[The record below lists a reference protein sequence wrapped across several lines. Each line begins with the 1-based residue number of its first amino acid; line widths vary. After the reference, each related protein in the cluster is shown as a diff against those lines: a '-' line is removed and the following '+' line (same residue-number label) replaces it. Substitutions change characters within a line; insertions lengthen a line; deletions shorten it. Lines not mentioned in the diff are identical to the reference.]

1 MIGQGQQLKQTQRLS
16 PIQIQAIKI
25 LELPAL
31 EMEELARNELDSN
44 PCVEEVR
51 KDEDSEARQEDLSLD
66 ATKASDDIPG
76 YRLREQLRGRDPDD
90 NSRSD
95 PFVQRDTSAQSLID
109 QIECKDLS
117 EHEKDIARFIIGSLN
132 EHGYLDR
139 DISSLTDDME
149 FRAGIG
155 TSDEEVE
162 RMVAAVQELEPAG
175 IAARDLKEC
184 LLLQLR
190 TKDRTDR
197 VRNATAIVSDHFEDF
212 AAKRYSKIMQR
223 LGIDETQFKDARAC
237 IRSLNPYPGGQ
248 FTLTDEDKAQQ
259 IVPDFVLTKN
269 DNDEI
274 DFTMPRARVPEVRI
288 SSYYKERLE
297 EARMPGADKSLK
309 EAAVTIKD
317 YVSRA
322 TNFVEAMKQRQNTL
336 KRTMKAIMDYQHN
349 FFESGDEA
357 DLKPLI
363 LETIANQ
370 TGYDI
375 STISRVANSKYIE
388 TPFGIFPL
396 KFFFTEGLVNAE
408 GETVST
414 REIKKVLGEIIDAED
429 KKDPL
434 TDEALVDA
442 LTAKGYI
449 IARRTVAKYRDQ
461 LGIPTARL
469 RRETL

>member
-66 ATKASDDIPG
+66 AMKASDDIPG
-76 YRLREQLRGRDPDD
+76 YRLRQQLRGRDADD
-90 NSRSD
+90 SRSD

-109 QIECKDLS
+109 QIECKDFT

-175 IAARDLKEC
+175 IAARDLREC

-190 TKDRTDR
+190 AKDRTDR
-197 VRNATAIVSDHFEDF
+197 VRNAIAIVSDHFEDF
-212 AAKRYSKIMQR
+212 AARRYSKIMQR

-237 IRSLNPYPGGQ
+237 IRGLNPYPGGQ

-259 IVPDFVLTKN
+259 IVPDFVLVKN

-336 KRTMKAIMDYQHN
+336 KRTMKAIMDYQRN

-429 KKDPL
+429 KKEPL

-442 LTAKGYI
+442 LTAKGYL

>member
-66 ATKASDDIPG
+66 AMKASDDIPG
-76 YRLREQLRGRDPDD
+76 YRLRQQLRGRDADD
-90 NSRSD
+90 SRSD

-109 QIECKDLS
+109 QIECKDFT

-175 IAARDLKEC
+175 IAARDLREC

-190 TKDRTDR
+190 AKDRTDR

-212 AAKRYSKIMQR
+212 AARRYSKIMQR

-237 IRSLNPYPGGQ
+237 IRGLNPYPGGQ

-259 IVPDFVLTKN
+259 IVPDFVLVKN

-336 KRTMKAIMDYQHN
+336 KRTMKAIMDYQRN

-429 KKDPL
+429 KKEPL

-442 LTAKGYI
+442 LTAKGYL